1 MSTLGID
8 IHTHVVPYDFPAY
21 AGASSG
27 TSWPGMVEASQ
38 CNHRNVLID
47 GKIFRTV
54 SHECWDAQQRLHH
67 MEETGIGRQVLS
79 PMPELLSYWMPA
91 EDALVLCRH
100 INQAMA
106 NMVAQAPERFSA
118 LGCVPLQDPELAAR
132 ELERLMKL
140 GTFRGVEIGTNI
152 DDVVIGHPRFEP
164 FFAAAEELGAA
175 IFVHPLR
182 PVGLNRLVGPPGLMQ
197 LVAFPSE
204 SALAAASLITGGV
217 LERHPRLR
225 IAFSH
230 GAGGFA
236 LTLPRLVAGWEQL
249 ALQQRR
255 SPWEQARSLFYDT
268 LVYDRQALAHLIS
281 TFGATQLCI
290 GTDHPFVIQDTRPV
304 QRVDEMDLDDETRH
318 LLLSGNAMRFLGESP
333 WPATD
338 PLSTHIHVP

>member
-1 MSTLGID
+1 MNSPAID

-21 AGASSG
+21 AGTSSG
-27 TSWPGMVEASQ
+27 AAWPSMVEASK
-38 CNHRNVLID
+38 CNHRSVMID
-47 GKIFRTV
+47 GKVFRTV
-54 SHECWDAQQRLHH
+54 SHACWDVQQRLYH
-67 MEETGIGRQVLS
+67 MEATGIGRQVLS

-91 EDALVLCRH
+91 ADALLLCRH
-100 INQAMA
+100 INQTMA
-106 NMVAQAPERFSA
+106 EMVAQAPERFAA
-118 LGCVPLQDPELAAR
+118 LGCVPLQDPELGAR
-132 ELERLMKL
+132 ETERLMKQ
-140 GTFRGVEIGTNI
+140 GVFRGVEIGTNV

-175 IFVHPLR
+175 ILVHPLR
-182 PVGLNRLVGPPGLMQ
+182 PAGLDRLIGPPGLTQ
-197 LVAFPSE
+197 LVAFPGE

-236 LTLPRLVAGWEQL
+236 LTLPRLAAGWEQL
-249 ALQQRR
+249 ALQHSR

-268 LVYDRQALAHLIS
+268 LVYDRDALAHLIS

-304 QRVDEMDLDDETRH
+304 HRLDELHLGDETRH
-318 LLLSGNAMRFLGESP
+318 LLLSGNAMRFLGE
-333 WPATD
+333 PAGSDT
-338 PLSTHIHVP
+338 